1 MGAPCG
7 EGRRWGSDSQGVQG
21 LMLQRN
27 TWGEQKRR
35 LMTQWKTSRL
45 VTPQVRGKA
54 SGFQLW
60 KCHNLRGDFR
70 KFFRIWKVLR
80 KPVKEWFIHVFDISV
95 THTLPSPPSP
105 FPQSSSFQ
113 EVVPPPIQLPRAEI
127 SIIRSTATSKQFLWP
142 QLFNPFYFSFI
153 SHPIVIMD
161 LPPVCVSRC
170 SAPVFL
176 YRDAGCKD
184 TILYTCQ
191 FFLNK
196 YMGLIHF

>member
-27 TWGEQKRR
+27 RWGEQKRR
-35 LMTQWKTSRL
+35 LMPQWKTSRL

-95 THTLPSPPSP
+95 THTHSHLLPHLSLSLPHSRKWPHHPSSCPGQKSPSSDRLPPPSSFSDLNYSIP
-105 FPQSSSFQ
+105 STFPSF
-113 EVVPPPIQLPRAEI
+113 
-127 SIIRSTATSKQFLWP
+127 
-142 QLFNPFYFSFI
+142 
-153 SHPIVIMD
+153 H
-161 LPPVCVSRC
+161 
-170 SAPVFL
+170 
-176 YRDAGCKD
+176 
-184 TILYTCQ
+184 IL
-191 FFLNK
+191 
-196 YMGLIHF
+196 